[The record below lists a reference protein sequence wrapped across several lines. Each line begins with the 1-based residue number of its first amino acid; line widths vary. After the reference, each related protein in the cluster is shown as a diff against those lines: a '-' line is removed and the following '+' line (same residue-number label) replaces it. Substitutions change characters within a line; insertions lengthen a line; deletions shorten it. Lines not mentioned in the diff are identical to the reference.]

1 VTGCA
6 TCVACS
12 SAEVML
18 GGAVSGY
25 TREEVAQRAGV
36 DPEYLDRLVELGI
49 LTPAAGDVFS
59 PGDALR
65 ARWLQSLERAGV
77 PLEGLA
83 AAVRDG
89 VLSFSFLDVG
99 AYDRFAGLSDTTF
112 QQLSAQT
119 GIPLELLLVVRET
132 FGFAEPRPEDT
143 VHHNELSVV
152 PLLQL
157 QLSEGFRPGVIER
170 WLRVYG
176 DSLRRIAEAE
186 AGWWNSEV
194 EMALVASGMTEG
206 EMLQAQADLG
216 SQMTPLIEEV
226 LLAIYHGQQEH
237 TWSQV
242 FVEHVEGALE
252 AAGLYRR
259 LERPPAMC
267 FLDLTGYT
275 RLTEE
280 RGDAAAAELAAR
292 LAGLVRRSALEH
304 DGTPVKWLGDGVMFY
319 FREPGAAVVAAVEM
333 VEVVGRQGLPPA
345 HVGIHAGP
353 VVVQDGD
360 YFGRTVNLAAR
371 MAEYARPGEV
381 VVSQEVVDAT
391 QGGPVTFTEIGPVEL
406 KGVPGT
412 LRLYIARHP

>member
-1 VTGCA
+1 
-6 TCVACS
+6 
-12 SAEVML
+12 
-18 GGAVSGY
+18 VSGY
-25 TREEVAQRAGV
+25 SRQEVAQRAGV
-36 DPEYLDRLVELGI
+36 DPGYLDRLVELGI
-49 LTPAAGDVFS
+49 LTPASADAFS
-59 PGDALR
+59 RGDALR

-89 VLSFSFLDVG
+89 ALSFSFLDVA
-99 AYDRFAGLSDTTF
+99 AYDQFAGLSDTTF

-119 GIPLELLLVVRET
+119 GIPLELLMVVREA
-132 FGFAEPRPEDT
+132 FGFAEPHPEDH
-143 VHHNELSVV
+143 VHDNELSVV

-157 QLSEGFRPGVIER
+157 QLSKGFRPVVIER

-186 AGWWNSEV
+186 AAWWNSEV
-194 EMALVASGMTEG
+194 EVALVESGMTEG

-216 SQMTPLIEEV
+216 SQMTPLIDQA

-280 RGDAAAAELAAR
+280 RGDEAAADLAAR
-292 LAGLVRRSALEH
+292 LATLVRRSAQEH
-304 DGTPVKWLGDGVMFY
+304 GGTPVKWLGDGVMFY
-319 FREPGAAVVAAVEM
+319 FREPAAAVPAALQM
-333 VEVVGRQGLPPA
+333 VEVVGSEGLPPA

-353 VVVQDGD
+353 VIFQDGD

-371 MAEYARPGEV
+371 IAEYARPGEV
-381 VVSQEVVDAT
+381 LVSQEVVDAAE
-391 QGGPVTFTEIGPVEL
+391 GGPVTFTEIGPVEL

-412 LRLYIARHP
+412 LRLHTARRSA

>member
-1 VTGCA
+1 
-6 TCVACS
+6 
-12 SAEVML
+12 M
-18 GGAVSGY
+18 SGY
-25 TREEVAQRAGV
+25 SRQEVAQRAGV
-36 DPEYLDRLVELGI
+36 DPGYLDRLVELGI
-49 LTPAAGDVFS
+49 LAPASADAFS
-59 PGDALR
+59 RGDALR

-83 AAVRDG
+83 AAVRNG
-89 VLSFSFLDVG
+89 ALSFSFLDVA
-99 AYDRFAGLSDTTF
+99 AYDQFAGLSDTTF
-112 QQLSAQT
+112 QELSAQT
-119 GIPLELLLVVRET
+119 GIPLELLMVVREA
-132 FGFAEPRPEDT
+132 FGFAEPHPEDH
-143 VHHNELSVV
+143 VQDNELSVV

-157 QLSEGFRPGVIER
+157 QLSEGFRPVVMER

-186 AGWWNSEV
+186 ATWWNSEV
-194 EMALVASGMTEG
+194 EVAMVKSGMTEG

-216 SQMTPLIEEV
+216 SEMTPLIDQT

-267 FLDLTGYT
+267 FLDITGYT

-280 RGDAAAAELAAR
+280 RGDEAAAELAAR
-292 LAGLVRRSALEH
+292 LATLVRRSAQEH

-319 FREPGAAVVAAVEM
+319 FRAPAAAVLAAVEM
-333 VEVVGRQGLPPA
+333 VEMVGGQGLPPA

-353 VVVQDGD
+353 VIFQDGD

-371 MAEYARPGEV
+371 IAEYARPGEV
-381 VVSQEVVDAT
+381 LVSQEVVDAAEA
-391 QGGPVTFTEIGPVEL
+391 GPVTFTEIGPVEL

-412 LRLYIARHP
+412 LRLHTARRSA

>member
-1 VTGCA
+1 M
-6 TCVACS
+6 
-12 SAEVML
+12 SA
-18 GGAVSGY
+18 Y
-25 TREEVAQRAGV
+25 TRQEVAQRAGV
-36 DPEYLDRLVELGI
+36 EPAYVDRLVELGI
-49 LTPAAGDVFS
+49 LTPASADAFS
-59 PGDALR
+59 RGDALR

-77 PLEGLA
+77 PLDGMA
-83 AAVRDG
+83 AAVRNG
-89 VLSFSFLDVG
+89 ALSFSFMDVS
-99 AYDRFAGLSDTTF
+99 AFDRFAGLSDTTF
-112 QQLSAQT
+112 QELSAQT
-119 GIPLELLLVVRET
+119 GIPLELLMVVREA
-132 FGFAEPRPEDT
+132 FGFAEPHPEDH
-143 VHHNELSVV
+143 VQDNELSVV

-157 QLSEGFRPGVIER
+157 QLSKGFRPVVIER

-186 AGWWNSEV
+186 ATWWNSEV
-194 EMALVASGMTEG
+194 EVAMVKSGMTEG

-216 SQMTPLIEEV
+216 SEMTPLIDQT

-267 FLDLTGYT
+267 FLDITGYT

-280 RGDAAAAELAAR
+280 RGDEAAAELAAR
-292 LAGLVRRSALEH
+292 LAGLVRRSAQEH

-319 FREPGAAVVAAVEM
+319 FRAPAAAVLAAVEM
-333 VEVVGRQGLPPA
+333 VEMVGGQGLPPA

-353 VVVQDGD
+353 VIFQDGD

-371 MAEYARPGEV
+371 IAEYARPGEV
-381 VVSQEVVDAT
+381 LVSQEVVDAAEA
-391 QGGPVTFTEIGPVEL
+391 GPVTFTEIGPVEL
-406 KGVPGT
+406 KGVGGP
-412 LRLYIARHP
+412 LRLHVARRS

>member
-1 VTGCA
+1 
-6 TCVACS
+6 
-12 SAEVML
+12 
-18 GGAVSGY
+18 VSGY
-25 TREEVAQRAGV
+25 TRQEVAQRAGV
-36 DPEYLDRLVELGI
+36 DPDDVDRLVGLGI
-49 LTPAAGDVFS
+49 LTPAAGEVFS

-83 AAVRDG
+83 AAIRNG
-89 VLSFSFLDVG
+89 VVSFSFLDVG

-119 GIPLELLLVVRET
+119 GIALELLMVVREAL
-132 FGFAEPRPEDT
+132 GFAEPHPEDT
-143 VHHNELSVV
+143 VHHNELSVL
-152 PLLQL
+152 PLIQL
-157 QLSEGFRPGVIER
+157 QLSKGFRPVVIER

-176 DSLRRIAEAE
+176 DSLRRIAETE
-186 AGWWNSEV
+186 AAWWDSEV

-206 EMLQAQADLG
+206 EMLHAQADLG
-216 SQMTPLIEEV
+216 SQMTPLIEQA

-259 LERPPAMC
+259 LDRPPAMC

-304 DGTPVKWLGDGVMFY
+304 GGTPVKWLGDGVMFY
-319 FREPGAAVVAAVEM
+319 FRAPAAAVLAALEM
-333 VEVVGRQGLPPA
+333 AEVVVSQGLPPA

-353 VVVQDGD
+353 VVFQDGD

-371 MAEYARPGEV
+371 IADYARPGEV
-381 VVSQEVVDAT
+381 LVSQEVVDAPD
-391 QGGPVTFTEIGPVEL
+391 GGPVAFTEIGLVEL
-406 KGVPGT
+406 KGVSGP
-412 LRLYIARHP
+412 LRIYTARHA